1 MATLM
6 RWDPFALVRTDPF
19 QGLLDLQRDM
29 NRIMAGL
36 GTPARLSEFGPMAMG
51 MSMDVLQR
59 DEDLVIRAEMPGVL
73 PENIDISIAE
83 GRLTIKGERYEDET
97 RHEDYVVRE
106 MGFGI
111 FERTM
116 SLPEGVDPATIRAEY
131 REGILEVTLPHAR
144 RLAEPRALH
153 IPIETHCR
161 EPDGDLLPG
170 AASRSA
176 AHPGYDGRGPT
187 RRVRATA
194 AEALRGLR
202 RQDRAGQAV
211 ARRQNAQKKGQDDG

>member
-51 MSMDVLQR
+51 MSVDVVQR

-73 PENIDISIAE
+73 PDNIDISVTE
-83 GRLTIKGERYEDET
+83 GMLTIRGERHEEET

-106 MGFGI
+106 MSFGM
-111 FERTM
+111 FERSM

-131 REGILEVTLPHAR
+131 RDGILEVTLPHAR
-144 RLAEPRALH
+144 QLAEPKALR
-153 IPIETHCR
+153 IPIETH
-161 EPDGDLLPG
+161 E
-170 AASRSA
+170 A
-176 AHPGYDGRGPT
+176 
-187 RRVRATA
+187 RAIQ
-194 AEALRGLR
+194 AETDEAK
-202 RQDRAGQAV
+202 AIETETHE
-211 ARRQNAQKKGQDDG
+211 